1 MTHFIKTNT
10 SFSELANSLAGELHT
25 DLLRCHLLATDASI
39 FEQIPVAVA
48 YPKSATDVRT
58 VVRYCRDRG
67 LSVHPRGAGSGLCG
81 AAVGTGVIL
90 DFSKYMNRLGRIDL
104 QAGWV
109 ECEPGYRFGELEA
122 ALSGTGLFF
131 PPDPSSGEYA
141 TFGGMV
147 GTNASGA
154 HSVKYGNVAD
164 YLLDAEVVFADG
176 KLAWLSDIA
185 RRPIKDLPENLQQL
199 ARMYETHLSDI
210 ESAYCPV
217 TCNVAGYNLRRLVRK
232 GRLYLHHLLA
242 GAEGTLGIVTRLRL
256 RLIERPAAD
265 SLVVAYFSDILTA
278 ARAVQ
283 LAMTMA
289 PSGIEVM
296 DKSLLN
302 LARESDPLLARRI
315 ASGVDNVLMIE
326 FDGPTRHDCTR
337 SADNLLRQ
345 LQAGGLTDKAY
356 RAVSAEEKQRFWAL
370 RKAAVPIL
378 YKLKG
383 RKKIL
388 ALVEDA
394 AVPLEA
400 LVPYFKGIY
409 EIFQRHG
416 VAFVL
421 YGHIAKGL
429 MHTRP
434 LLDLKDSKD
443 VALLKPL
450 ADDVYELV
458 AALDGTVSGEHGDGR
473 LRSAYIQR
481 RYPTIYDR
489 FLEVKQRLDPD
500 NILNPDII
508 TNHWPDQMTHHLR
521 FGSGYTAAD
530 PSRLHLHWP
539 FTFADEA
546 ERCHG
551 CSKCT
556 TVTTATRMCPVYK
569 VTRDEAA
576 APKAKA
582 NILRALLSKAIQDQ
596 DLYREGFQHVMAQC
610 VNCGS
615 CYLECPSNVNIP
627 KLVMEAK
634 ARYADRCGISLP
646 DGVTANVE
654 TAADLTHNFSAIIAS
669 AMRRPF
675 VRTLAAR
682 LTGLAAQ
689 REPVVFARR
698 SLYRRMPGTLPGK
711 GPSLLFFAGCYA
723 ALIRPALGEATLQV
737 LARMGFEVHLP
748 PQHCCGLPQLSK
760 GMAREARA
768 KVRQNLDRWRATLA
782 RVDYIVVTCSSCGYA
797 LMNDWAYLLPNDS
810 AIAQI
815 SAKTRHISHLL
826 YDYRERLTL
835 GQLPMRLA
843 YHHPCHLR
851 IQPHSNSTLSL
862 LAQIPGAT
870 VVDLQSNCCG
880 IAGSWGMIAKNY
892 QLSRSI
898 GRPMIEKL
906 NASGAG
912 YGVTDCPTCQMQME
926 HLGDLPVR
934 HPVEIVLE
942 SLNGVAAPATDK
954 IG

>member
-1 MTHFIKTNT
+1 MTHSFGVNT
-10 SFSELANSLAGELHT
+10 PFSELAKSLDGELHT
-25 DLLRCHLLATDASI
+25 DFLRCHLLATDASI
-39 FEQIPVAVA
+39 FKQIPVAVA
-48 YPKSATDVRT
+48 YPKSTADVQA
-58 VVRYCRDRG
+58 VVRYCRDHG

-81 AAVGTGVIL
+81 AAVGMGVVL
-90 DFSKYMNRLGRIDL
+90 DFSKYMNRLRRIDL

-122 ALSGTGLFF
+122 ALTGTGLFF

-141 TFGGMV
+141 TFGGMM

-164 YLLDAEVVFADG
+164 YVLDAQVVFADG
-176 KLAWLSDIA
+176 SLARLSDIA
-185 RRPIKDLPENLQQL
+185 DRPIEDLPENLQGL
-199 ARMYETHLSDI
+199 ARMYECHAAGI
-210 ESAYCPV
+210 EAAYCPV
-217 TCNVAGYNLRRLVRK
+217 KCNVAGYNLRQMVRG

-265 SLVVAYFSDILTA
+265 SLVVAYFDDILTA

-283 LAMTMA
+283 LAIPRA

-296 DKSLLN
+296 DKSLLE
-302 LARESDPLLARRI
+302 LARKSDSLLARRI
-315 ASGVDNVLMIE
+315 APGIDNVLMIE
-326 FDGPTRHDCTR
+326 FDGPTREDCSR
-337 SADNLLRQ
+337 SADELLDA
-345 LQAGGLTDKAY
+345 LQAAGLTDKAY
-356 RAVSAEEKQRFWAL
+356 RAVSAEEKRRFWTL

-383 RKKIL
+383 HKKIL

-409 EIFQRHG
+409 EIFQHHG

-443 VALLKPL
+443 VGLLKPL
-450 ADDVYELV
+450 ADDVYALV
-458 AALDGTVSGEHGDGR
+458 AGLGGTVSGEHGDGR
-473 LRSAYIQR
+473 LRSAYIKR

-489 FLEVKQRLDPD
+489 FLEVKQWLDPD
-500 NILNPDII
+500 NMLNPDII
-508 TNHWPDQMTHHLR
+508 TNHWPDQMMHHLR
-521 FGSGYTAAD
+521 FGTGYGAVE

-539 FTFADEA
+539 ATFVGEA

-576 APKAKA
+576 SPKAKA
-582 NILRALLSKAIQDQ
+582 NILRALLSGAIQDR
-596 DLYREGFQHVMAQC
+596 DLYRDGFQHVMAQC

-627 KLVMEAK
+627 KLAMEVK
-634 ARYADRCGISLP
+634 ARYADRFGISLP
-646 DGVTANVE
+646 DGVTAHVE
-654 TAADLTHNFSAIIAS
+654 TAAGLTHRFSAIIA
-669 AMRRPF
+669 AAVRRPL
-675 VRTLAAR
+675 VRTLSAR

-698 SLYRRMPGTLPGK
+698 SLYHRMPQIITGK

-723 ALIRPALGEATLQV
+723 GLIRPALGQAAMQV
-737 LARMGFEVHLP
+737 LAHMGFEVRLP

-760 GMAREARA
+760 GMAGGARA
-768 KVRQNLDRWRATLA
+768 KVRQNLDRWRTDLA

-797 LMNDWAYLLPNDS
+797 LMNDWAYLLPHDS
-810 AIAQI
+810 AIGQI
-815 SAKTRHISHLL
+815 SAKTRHITHLL
-826 YDYRERLTL
+826 YDFQDRLTL
-835 GQLPMRLA
+835 GQLPVRMA

-851 IQPHSNSTLSL
+851 IQPRSHSTLSL
-862 LAQIPGAT
+862 LAHIPGAK

-892 QLSRSI
+892 ELSRSI
-898 GRPMIEKL
+898 GRPMIAAL
-906 NASGAG
+906 NASGAHC
-912 YGVTDCPTCQMQME
+912 GVTDCPTCQMQME
-926 HLGDLPVR
+926 HLGNLPVR
-934 HPVEIVLE
+934 HPVEIVLG
-942 SLNGVAAPATDK
+942 SLNSVAVPASDM

>member
-1 MTHFIKTNT
+1 MRHNPAANYP
-10 SFSELANSLAGELHT
+10 FSELAEGISGDLYT
-25 DLLRCHLLATDASI
+25 DLLRCYMLATDASI
-39 FEQIPVAVA
+39 FKQIPVAVV
-48 YPKSATDVRT
+48 YPKSAADVQS

-81 AAVGTGVIL
+81 AAVGTGVVL
-90 DFSKYMNRLGRIDL
+90 DFSKYMNRLRRIDL

-109 ECEPGYRFGELEA
+109 DCEPGYRFGELEA
-122 ALSGTGLFF
+122 ALSGCGLFF

-141 TFGGMV
+141 TFGGML

-164 YLLDAEVVFADG
+164 YVLDAEVVFADG
-176 KLAWLSDIA
+176 SLARLSDIA
-185 RRPIKDLPENLQQL
+185 DRPIEDLPENLQRL
-199 ARMYETHLSDI
+199 ARMYERHAAGI

-217 TCNVAGYNLRRLVRK
+217 SCNVAGYNLRQMVLN
-232 GRLYLHHLLA
+232 GRLWLHRLFA

-256 RLIERPAAD
+256 RLIQRPAAD
-265 SLVVAYFSDILTA
+265 SLVVAYFDDIITA

-283 LAMTMA
+283 LAMPMA

-315 ASGVDNVLMIE
+315 PSGIDNVLMIE
-326 FDGPTRHDCTR
+326 FDGPTLGDCAR
-337 SADNLLRQ
+337 PAEELLR
-345 LQAGGLTDKAY
+345 LLRTAGLTDKAY
-356 RAVSAEEKQRFWAL
+356 PAVSAEEKQRFWAL
-370 RKAAVPIL
+370 RRAAVPIL

-383 RKKIL
+383 RKKIV

-394 AVPLEA
+394 AVPLDG

-409 EIFQRHG
+409 EIFERHG

-443 VALLKPL
+443 VELLKPI
-450 ADDVYELV
+450 ADAVYELV
-458 AALDGTVSGEHGDGR
+458 AGLDGTVSGEHGDGR
-473 LRSAYIQR
+473 LRSAYIKR

-489 FLEVKQRLDPD
+489 FIEVKQLLDPD

-508 TNHWPDQMTHHLR
+508 TTDQPDQMMRHLR
-521 FGSGYTAAD
+521 FGPDYAAAE
-530 PSRLHLHWP
+530 PPRLHLHWP
-539 FTFADEA
+539 STFVDEA
-546 ERCHG
+546 EKCHG

-582 NILRALLSKAIQDQ
+582 NILRALLSGAIQDQ
-596 DLYREGFQHVMAQC
+596 DLYRDGFQHVMAQC

-627 KLVMEAK
+627 KLAMEAK
-634 ARYADRCGISLP
+634 ARYVGKFGSSLADR
-646 DGVTANVE
+646 VTASIE
-654 TAADLTHNFSAIIAS
+654 TAARLTHTFSDIIAS
-669 AMRRPF
+669 TVRRPF
-675 VRTLAAR
+675 FKTLAAR
-682 LTGLAAQ
+682 LTGLAPQ
-689 REPVVFARR
+689 REPVLFARR
-698 SLYRRMPGTLPGK
+698 SLYCRMPQTVDGK
-711 GPSLLFFAGCYA
+711 GPSVLFFAGCYA
-723 ALIRPALGEATLQV
+723 GLIRPALGEAAMQV
-737 LARMGFEVHLP
+737 LTRMGFAVHLP

-760 GMAREARA
+760 GMAGAARE
-768 KVRQNLDRWRATLA
+768 KVRQNLDRWRTILA
-782 RVDYIVVTCSSCGYA
+782 QADYVVVTCSSCGYA
-797 LMNDWAYLLPNDS
+797 LMNDWAYLLPDDR
-810 AIAQI
+810 AVEQI
-815 SAKTRHISHLL
+815 SQKTRHISSLL
-826 YDYRERLTL
+826 CIYQGRLTL
-835 GQLPMRLA
+835 GELPVRLA

-851 IQPHSNSTLSL
+851 IQPDSNSTLSL
-862 LAQIPGAT
+862 LAGIPSAE

-880 IAGSWGMIAKNY
+880 IAGSWGMIAENY
-892 QLSRSI
+892 RLSRSI

-906 NASGAG
+906 NASGAR

-926 HLGDLPVR
+926 HLGNLPVR
-934 HPVEIVLE
+934 HPIEIVSEAL
-942 SLNGVAAPATDK
+942 APQER
-954 IG
+954 

>member
-1 MTHFIKTNT
+1 MKRSIGQNT
-10 SFSELANSLAGELHT
+10 LFSELANNLAGELHI
-25 DLLRCHLLATDASI
+25 DFLRCHLLATDASI
-39 FEQIPVAVA
+39 FKQIPVAVA
-48 YPKSATDVRT
+48 YPKSTADVRT
-58 VVRYCRDRG
+58 IVRYCRHRG

-81 AAVGTGVIL
+81 SAVGMGVVL
-90 DFSKYMNRLGRIDL
+90 DFTKYMNRLLHIDL

-109 ECEPGYRFGELEA
+109 DCEPGYRFGELEA
-122 ALSGTGLFF
+122 ALSGSGLFF

-141 TFGGMV
+141 TFGGMM

-154 HSVKYGNVAD
+154 HSAKYGNTAD
-164 YLLDAEVVFADG
+164 YVLDAEVVFADG
-176 KLAWLSDIA
+176 SLARLSDIA
-185 RRPIKDLPENLQQL
+185 DRPIEALPDNLQRL
-199 ARMYETHLSDI
+199 ARMYEKHASTI

-217 TCNVAGYNLRRLVRK
+217 KCNVAGYNLRRMVRND
-232 GRLYLHHLLA
+232 RLFLHHLLA

-265 SLVVAYFSDILTA
+265 SLVVAYFNDILAT

-283 LAMTMA
+283 LAMPMA

-302 LARESDPLLARRI
+302 MARESDPLLSRRI
-315 ASGVDNVLMIE
+315 ASGIDNVLMIE
-326 FDGPTRHDCTR
+326 FDGPILEDCTR
-337 SADNLLRQ
+337 SADELLHALR
-345 LQAGGLTDKAY
+345 AAGLTDKAY

-394 AVPLEA
+394 AVPLDA
-400 LVPYFKGIY
+400 LEPYFEGIY
-409 EIFQRHG
+409 EILQRHG

-421 YGHIAKGL
+421 YGHISKGL

-443 VALLKPL
+443 VGLLKPL

-458 AALDGTVSGEHGDGR
+458 AGLGGTVSGEHGDGR
-473 LRSAYIQR
+473 LRSAYIKR
-481 RYPTIYDR
+481 RYPAIYDR
-489 FLEVKQRLDPD
+489 FLEVKQLLDPD

-508 TNHWPDQMTHHLR
+508 TNHWPEQMTHHLR
-521 FGSGYTAAD
+521 FGTGYTSAE

-539 FTFADEA
+539 TPFVEEA

-582 NILRALLSKAIQDQ
+582 NILRALISGAIQDQ
-596 DLYREGFQHVMAQC
+596 DLYRDGFQHVMAQC
-610 VNCGS
+610 VDCGS

-634 ARYADRCGISLP
+634 ARYAGRFGTSLP
-646 DGVTANVE
+646 DWVTANVE
-654 TAADLTHNFSAIIAS
+654 TAAGLTHRFSGIIAP
-669 AMRRPF
+669 AVRRPL
-675 VRTLAAR
+675 VRILSAR

-689 REPVVFARR
+689 REPVVFARQN
-698 SLYRRMPGTLPGK
+698 LYCRMPETIAGK

-723 ALIRPALGEATLQV
+723 GLIRPALGQAAMKV
-737 LARMGFEVHLP
+737 LAQMGFEVRLP

-760 GMAREARA
+760 GMAGDARA
-768 KVRQNLDRWRATLA
+768 KVRQNLNRWRDALT

-797 LMNDWAYLLPNDS
+797 LMNDWAYLLPYDD
-810 AIAQI
+810 AIGQI
-815 SAKTRHISHLL
+815 SAKTRHISSVL
-826 YDYRERLTL
+826 YTYRDRLAL
-835 GQLPMRLA
+835 SALPMRLA

-851 IQPHSNSTLSL
+851 IQPDSHSTLSL
-862 LAQIPGAT
+862 LAHIPGAE

-892 QLSRSI
+892 ELSRAI
-898 GRPMIEKL
+898 GRPMIETL
-906 NASGAG
+906 NASGAHC
-912 YGVTDCPTCQMQME
+912 GVTDCPTCQMQME

-934 HPVEIVLE
+934 HPVEIVHE
-942 SLNGVAAPATDK
+942 SLGSPERRS
-954 IG
+954 